1 MSDSKAELPSD
12 VLKRM
17 LLRYVNNS
25 DLSDLTK
32 MAARKGIDAI
42 FNDKHVNGINEY
54 IAKNKHEIDE
64 LLTATVSMVSNTRA
78 RMQSAN
84 IPSAVQQ
91 LANMADST
99 TKSNSSN
106 VGIKKGGR
114 SRPKSKTKRTKRTTK
129 KSKSKK

>member
-1 MSDSKAELPSD
+1 MSDSKTELPSD

-17 LLRYVNNS
+17 LLKYVNNS

-91 LANMADST
+91 LASMADST
-99 TKSNSSN
+99 NKSNSSN
-106 VGIKKGGR
+106 AGIKKGGR